1 MTSKRNDNSNMV
13 QLSKMEYR
21 VIELKADGL
30 ADAEIAA
37 KLKISMEGFT
47 TLYRNI
53 LHKLAE
59 GGGKEEKP
67 ITQ

>member
-1 MTSKRNDNSNMV
+1 MTSKKNDNSNMV

-37 KLKISMEGFT
+37 KLEISVVVLAAING
-47 TLYRNI
+47 NI
-53 LHKLAE
+53 IQKLAVREE
-59 GGGKEEKP
+59 GGE
-67 ITQ
+67 T